1 MRLAQ
6 IAGGKV
12 VNVSISTP
20 GQEIP
25 AGWIASETAG
35 IGWDVVNGEPVAPV
49 PPAPVVTV
57 PDRVSRFQARAA
69 LMQAGLLDQAG
80 AAVAQAGPLAQ
91 LAWNDAVEF
100 RRNSPT
106 INALAPALGL
116 TAEQIDA
123 LFIAA
128 AQIEA

>member
-1 MRLAQ
+1 MIEKIIQTETGYRAT
-6 IAGGKV
+6 ID
-12 VNVSISTP
+12 
-20 GQEIP
+20 GQELVIP
-25 AGWIASETAG
+25 NAAGNRHWQMVQDAIAEGASVTVEQ
-35 IGWDVVNGEPVAPV
+35 P
-49 PPAPVVTV
+49 PPAPI

-69 LMQAGLLDQAG
+69 LMQAGLLDQAE

>member
-1 MRLAQ
+1 MRLVQ
-6 IAGGKV
+6 IEGGKV
-12 VNVSISTP
+12 INASIGAQ
-20 GQEIP
+20 GQDIP
-25 AGWIASETAG
+25 DGWTASDTAQ
-35 IGWDVVNGEPVAPV
+35 IGWDVVDGEPVAPV
-49 PPAPVVTV
+49 PSAPVVTI

-69 LMQAGLLDQAG
+69 LMQAGLLAQAE

-91 LAWNDAVEF
+91 LAWNDAAEF
-100 RRNSPT
+100 RRSSPT
-106 INALAPALGL
+106 MNALAPALGL